1 MTALS
6 RHISA
11 VGAIKAQVRVQ
22 LWLNVEANDRR
33 VCLLLRVDVD
43 IVRLEAGAGG
53 VGVALEDEA
62 LGLRRIKTLVVPAGL
77 H

>member
-1 MTALS
+1 
-6 RHISA
+6 
-11 VGAIKAQVRVQ
+11 
-22 LWLNVEANDRR
+22 
-33 VCLLLRVDVD
+33 
-43 IVRLEAGAGG
+43 VRLEAGAGG